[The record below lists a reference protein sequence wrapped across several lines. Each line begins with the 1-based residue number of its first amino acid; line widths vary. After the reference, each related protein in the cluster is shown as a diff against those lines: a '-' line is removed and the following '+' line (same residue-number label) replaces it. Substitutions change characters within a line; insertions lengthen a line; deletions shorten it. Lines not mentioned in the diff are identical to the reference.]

1 MLCDVC
7 QTRQARIFYTEIVNG
22 QKKEQHLC
30 EQCASEHTVVPINEL
45 ISGQGLSSVGS
56 ILSGI
61 LSSYAK
67 DRGNALTNEKRIET
81 RCPECGTT
89 ESDFLKTGRV
99 GCPVCYNVFGDMI
112 AKNFKTMQGGMEH
125 VGKEPAFAKFIE
137 IEDIVSSR
145 KKTDRDTGHEGK
157 INIDTEQ
164 KENRSKDAGTKAQN
178 SSKKHTATRK
188 SNEEKIAEFKKQ
200 LKQALEVED
209 YELAANL
216 RDKIKALEVKNEKK
230 KK

>member
-7 QTRQARIFYTEIVNG
+7 QTRQAEIFYTEIVNG

-30 EQCASEHTVVPINEL
+30 KQCASEHTVLPINEL
-45 ISGQGLSSVGS
+45 LTGQGISVGS

-67 DRGNALTNEKRIET
+67 DRGDALSSEKRIET

-99 GCPVCYNVFGDMI
+99 GCPVCYNVFRDMI
-112 AKNFKTMQGGMEH
+112 AKNFKAMQGGMAH
-125 VGKEPAFAKFIE
+125 VGKEPAFAKYIE
-137 IEDIVSSR
+137 IEDSIPTAP
-145 KKTDRDTGHEGK
+145 KKSGKNKETDGK
-157 INIDTEQ
+157 IKIDTEQ
-164 KENRSKDAGTKAQN
+164 RENGSKDGEVIADKTTKKRA
-178 SSKKHTATRK
+178 SSRK
-188 SNEEKIAEFKKQ
+188 TNEEKIAE
-200 LKQALEVED
+200 LKEKLKDALEVED